1 MKITLSGAARR
12 YNFEWVFKNL
22 NAIFESGQCVALI
35 GHNGSGKSTL
45 LQVLSG
51 VLGLSEGTISFEK
64 EGHPIDSSEVYK
76 ELVLCAPYLDLP
88 STFTMREVLEM
99 HFKRKPIL
107 PNYTVDSV
115 VEAIGLQKAANKT
128 LNQLSSGMRQRVKL
142 ATALFADV
150 PLILLDEPCSN
161 LDAAGIEW
169 YRGVVEAVKVEKL
182 IFIAS
187 NDPQEYDFSDL
198 SIRIT
203 DFK

>member
-1 MKITLSGAARR
+1 MKISLSGAGRR
-12 YNFEWVFKNL
+12 YNFEWVFRKL
-22 NAIFESGQCVALI
+22 TTEFEAGQCIALI

-51 VLGLSEGTISFEK
+51 VLGLSEGSISFEK
-64 EGHPIDSSEVYK
+64 SGQPIESSDIYK
-76 ELVLCAPYLDLP
+76 ELVLCAPYLELP

-99 HFKRKPIL
+99 HFMRKPIL
-107 PNYTVDSV
+107 QGYSVSTVI
-115 VEAIGLQKAANKT
+115 EAIGLQKSANKT

-150 PLILLDEPCSN
+150 PLVLLDEPCSN

-169 YRGVVEAVKVEKL
+169 YRGVIGQVKAKRLV
-182 IFIAS
+182 FIAS
-187 NDPQEYDFSDL
+187 NDPQEYDFSDR
-198 SIRIT
+198 SIRMT